1 MNEDIRGTLAEND
14 LVIRGASPSEI
25 IQTSV
30 QSDWTETDI
39 DSGAYIKHKPAT
51 MPPSSHSHG
60 DIQNNGTIAP
70 NSVTPANGDRIIIS
84 DSSGSRKI
92 TQSSISFDGSTTNKA
107 LTPNGTWESF
117 AKPADVVPPTRK
129 VNGHALSSDVTVT
142 ASDIGVEDGA
152 EVNVLEGVKVDGNDL
167 PITNKKTEIPK
178 AYRQYGVVR
187 VDEVGTDGAHS
198 QMQLTDGTHTWTV
211 PTMTSNAGTGTIR
224 PRLLPDALPAAK
236 GAVTFATQPGHIATI
251 NSVDVPILDEED
263 KIYGSQLPQATHDIW
278 GAVQI
283 FEWTTGENAGKG
295 MVKGGSK
302 TLYFPVIDSET
313 GKIDPAFVPGGGG
326 GDYVLTY
333 DPLSSVGSAEIGEAV
348 TGTPNYTPAGEVVF
362 TVANVEVLKS
372 AELPTYI
379 VNNELVFGKITTQ
392 TRTIKVPTAATFIGT
407 GVTFVIQE
415 EE

>member
-39 DSGAYIKHKPAT
+39 DSGAYIKHKPTIPTASNT
-51 MPPSSHSHG
+51 TPKMDGTAAVGTEAKFARGDHVHPS
-60 DIQNNGTIAP
+60 DTTRVPKTTTI
-70 NSVTPANGDRIIIS
+70 
-84 DSSGSRKI
+84 
-92 TQSSISFDGSTTNKA
+92 
-107 LTPNGTWESF
+107 
-117 AKPADVVPPTRK
+117 
-129 VNGHALSSDVTVT
+129 NGHALSSNVTIT
-142 ASDIGVEDGA
+142 ANDIGVESGA

-187 VDEVGTDGAHS
+187 VDEVGPDGGKS
-198 QMQLTDGTHTWTV
+198 QMKLTDGTHTWTV
-211 PTMTSNAGTGTIR
+211 PTMSSNNGSGTVRYG
-224 PRLLPDALPAAK
+224 LLPDALPSAK

-251 NSVDVPILDEED
+251 NGVDVPILDEDD

-278 GAVQI
+278 GAVQV

-295 MVKGGSK
+295 MVKGGTK

-362 TVANVEVLKS
+362 TMANVEVLKS
-372 AELPTYI
+372 AELPTYV
-379 VNNELVFGKITTQ
+379 VNNELVFGRITTS
-392 TRTIKVPTAATFIGT
+392 TKTIKVPTAATFIGT
-407 GVTFVIQE
+407 GVAFAIQE